1 MVLAAAIMIE
11 SAPERGEK
19 RMAVSKKSSVD
30 KIQRKFAPATD
41 TESREN
47 QLISLAVDAAER
59 ELLKP
64 NPSNQ
69 IVLHYLK
76 LGTTKLQL
84 EKEKLRKE
92 NLLLESKTKALDA
105 SARTD
110 EAYAK
115 AIAAMQIYSGSLNR
129 GDD

>member
-1 MVLAAAIMIE
+1 
-11 SAPERGEK
+11 
-19 RMAVSKKSSVD
+19 MAVSKKSSVD
-30 KIQRKFAPATD
+30 KAQRRFAPATD

-47 QLISLAVDAAER
+47 QLISLAVEAAER
-59 ELLKP
+59 GLLKP

-84 EKEKLRKE
+84 EKEKLKKE
-92 NLLLESKTKALDA
+92 NLLLESKTRAIDA
-105 SARTD
+105 AAKND
-110 EAYAK
+110 ELYAQ
-115 AIAAMQIYSGSLNR
+115 AISAMQIYSGSLNR

>member
-1 MVLAAAIMIE
+1 
-11 SAPERGEK
+11 
-19 RMAVSKKSSVD
+19 MAVSNKKMNGA
-30 KIQRKFAPATD
+30 IQRKFAPATD

-59 ELLKP
+59 ELLRD

-84 EKEKLRKE
+84 EKEKLRRE
-92 NLLLESKTKALDA
+92 NLLLEAKANAIDA
-105 SARTD
+105 SART
-110 EAYAK
+110 EELYQQ
-115 AIAAMQIYSGSLNR
+115 AINAMQIYSGTLNR
-129 GDD
+129 GDDL

>member
-1 MVLAAAIMIE
+1 
-11 SAPERGEK
+11 
-19 RMAVSKKSSVD
+19 MAVSKKNSVD

-92 NLLLESKTKALDA
+92 NLVLERKAAVLDA
-105 SARTD
+105 SVRS
-110 EAYAK
+110 EESYAK
-115 AIAAMQIYSGSLNR
+115 AVAAMQIYSGSLHR
-129 GDD
+129 GDE